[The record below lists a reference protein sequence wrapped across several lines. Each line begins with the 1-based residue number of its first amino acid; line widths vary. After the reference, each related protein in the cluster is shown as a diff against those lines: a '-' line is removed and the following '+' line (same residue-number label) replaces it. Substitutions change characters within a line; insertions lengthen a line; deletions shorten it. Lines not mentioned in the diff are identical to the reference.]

1 MKKKMTKCVALLAF
15 ILAFV
20 SCDNATDNPDDPKK
34 APTVSGMGTGTI
46 IKTKADLTKSV
57 KNIIK
62 EYYNFAL
69 EIGDRNSNSRA
80 VAATKDEVAN
90 QLKDIFDVIYRP
102 FDDKD
107 MGMSIVKLVL
117 FGEGADKDVK
127 LEGKIDLANI
137 KPSVGVDAYIE
148 LINHAYGKIGGETP
162 NYTRETYFGDNY
174 RAVNDFIGVADK
186 YASIPKL
193 YAFGKLDVNAN
204 NASNY
209 ASAAAKFDVEVE
221 ATNINNLIP
230 ELFTTYNNNIGK
242 TYIPTSVDLP
252 IMAIKRLINLDASV
266 ALSKKNYEA
275 WVDVIKTLPG
285 RGDEPEWNFQYP
297 DFSYP
302 DYDETIHGEYWEY
315 WEERDRAEQEWWEER
330 WHARNEYE
338 EKWEAEW
345 EEYRTKYRKEL
356 KNHFASASY
365 PGTFSGKIG
374 EGVSL
379 TVAGRTN
386 APGGIITLSLDASYT
401 SPAKVLA
408 FAFTVMY
415 NGWWALLD
423 DYGYDYKGIIRG
435 LKNDYGFNPT
445 ITVTDYTGNQTLKLE
460 IDDIISVIDDIV
472 NNFGEI
478 IQ

>member
-80 VAATKDEVAN
+80 AAATKDEVAS
-90 QLKDIFDVIYRP
+90 QLKNMFDIIYEP

-148 LINHAYGKIGGETP
+148 LINHACSKIGGETP
-162 NYTRETYFGDNY
+162 DYTRETYFGDNY

-266 ALSKKNYEA
+266 ALSKENYGA

-285 RGDEPEWNFQYP
+285 RGDEPEWNSP
-297 DFSYP
+297 KRD
-302 DYDETIHGEYWEY
+302 DYDNYDEYYEAW
-315 WEERDRAEQEWWEER
+315 
-330 WHARNEYE
+330 NMYE
-338 EKWEAEW
+338 EEWEAEW
-345 EEYRTKYRKEL
+345 KEYRTKYRKEL

-386 APGGIITLSLDASYT
+386 APGGIITLSLDASYA

-445 ITVTDYTGNQTLKLE
+445 VTVTDYTGNQTLKLE

>member
-46 IKTKADLTKSV
+46 IMTKADLTKSV

-80 VAATKDEVAN
+80 AAATKDEVAS
-90 QLKDIFDVIYRP
+90 QLKDMFDVIYRP
-102 FDDKD
+102 FDNKD

-148 LINHAYGKIGGETP
+148 LINYAYGKIGGETP

-174 RAVNDFIGVADK
+174 RAVNDFIDVADK

-285 RGDEPEWNFQYP
+285 RGDEPEWNSP
-297 DFSYP
+297 KRD
-302 DYDETIHGEYWEY
+302 DYDNYDEYYEAW
-315 WEERDRAEQEWWEER
+315 
-330 WHARNEYE
+330 NMYE
-338 EKWEAEW
+338 EEWEAEW
-345 EEYRTKYRKEL
+345 KEYRTKYRKEL
-356 KNHFASASY
+356 KNHFANASY
-365 PGTFSGKIG
+365 PGTFSGEIG

-379 TVAGRTN
+379 TVAGRTD

-435 LKNDYGFNPT
+435 LENDYGFNPT
-445 ITVTDYTGNQTLKLE
+445 VTVTDYTGNQTLKLE

>member
-80 VAATKDEVAN
+80 AAATKDEVAS
-90 QLKDIFDVIYRP
+90 QLKNMFDIIYEP

-148 LINHAYGKIGGETP
+148 LINHACSKIGGETP
-162 NYTRETYFGDNY
+162 DYTRETYFGDNY

-266 ALSKKNYEA
+266 ALSKENYGA

-285 RGDEPEWNFQYP
+285 RGDEPEWNSP
-297 DFSYP
+297 KRD
-302 DYDETIHGEYWEY
+302 DYDNYDEYYEAW
-315 WEERDRAEQEWWEER
+315 
-330 WHARNEYE
+330 NMYE
-338 EKWEAEW
+338 EEWEAEW
-345 EEYRTKYRKEL
+345 KEYRTKYRKEL

-365 PGTFSGKIG
+365 PGTFFGKIG

-386 APGGIITLSLDASYT
+386 APGGIITLSLDASYA

-445 ITVTDYTGNQTLKLE
+445 VTVTDYTGNQTLKLE